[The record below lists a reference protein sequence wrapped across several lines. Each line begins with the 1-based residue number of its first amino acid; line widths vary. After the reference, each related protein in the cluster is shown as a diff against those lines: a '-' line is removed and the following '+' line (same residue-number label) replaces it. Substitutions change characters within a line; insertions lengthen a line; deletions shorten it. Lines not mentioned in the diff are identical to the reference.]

1 MIDINNNPPRFF
13 NEDTQKLIADDSEAF
28 LYCETCQD
36 TNFGEIVEGKVR
48 ECSILISSIILLNF
62 LKGSLDTTTE
72 TTMFIRLEDTQKDS
86 GIPIIVYDMDDN
98 GNSGRNAEF
107 TVSISEIKFKKE
119 DINGVTQEV
128 NPCADSSCGLC
139 ENGVPKKIFSFNN
152 EDQNGNLKANKQWAN
167 TFLEFNNIVQFRN

>member
-1 MIDINNNPPRFF
+1 M
-13 NEDTQKLIADDSEAF
+13 
-28 LYCETCQD
+28 
-36 TNFGEIVEGKVR
+36 
-48 ECSILISSIILLNF
+48 NF

-119 DINGVTQEV
+119 DINGDIQDRDTNQSDFKYWY
-128 NPCADSSCGLC
+128 C
-139 ENGVPKKIFSFNN
+139 
-152 EDQNGNLKANKQWAN
+152 NL
-167 TFLEFNNIVQFRN
+167 

>member
-1 MIDINNNPPRFF
+1 M
-13 NEDTQKLIADDSEAF
+13 
-28 LYCETCQD
+28 
-36 TNFGEIVEGKVR
+36 
-48 ECSILISSIILLNF
+48 
-62 LKGSLDTTTE
+62 DTTTE
-72 TTMFIRLEDTQKDS
+72 TTMFIRLEDSQKES

-119 DINGVTQEV
+119 DTNGVTQDV

-152 EDQNGNLKANKQWAN
+152 EDENGNLKANKQWAN